1 MIKYIIVISLVIG
14 SVGFS
19 QEIIHTE
26 TYENGF
32 IDKITYH
39 KKQVF
44 RHEGKSIDVISPVK
58 MEEYYKNGVLY
69 KVETYSSFPEKYL
82 LSRTKWYDEGQKK
95 SVETYKDGE
104 ESGKWTQWYENGQ
117 KYVEGT
123 FKNGKEEGVHTMW
136 NKDGTMKKQKN
147 WKDGKEISSKTF

>member
-1 MIKYIIVISLVIG
+1 MIRYIIVISLLID

-26 TYENGF
+26 TYENGY
-32 IDKITYH
+32 IHKITYH

-44 RHEGKSIDVISPVK
+44 THEGKSIDVISPVK

-69 KVETYSSFPEKYL
+69 KVETYSLFPGKYL
-82 LSRTKWYDEGQKK
+82 LSRTKWYIEAQKK

-104 ESGKWTQWYENGQ
+104 ESGKWTQWYDNGQ
-117 KYVEGT
+117 KYVEGI
-123 FKNGKEEGVHTMW
+123 FKNGKEEGVHTMS

>member
-1 MIKYIIVISLVIG
+1 MIKYILISVLIG

-26 TYENGF
+26 TYENGS

-44 RHEGKSIDVISPVK
+44 RDEGKSIDVISPVK

-69 KVETYSSFPEKYL
+69 KVETYSSFPEPYL
-82 LSRTKWYDEGQKK
+82 LSRTVWYKDGQKK
-95 SVETYKDGE
+95 YVETYKEGKRF
-104 ESGKWTQWYENGQ
+104 GKWTQWYKNGQ
-117 KYVEGT
+117 KYIEGT
-123 FKNGKEEGVHTMW
+123 FKDSKEEGIHTMW
-136 NKDGTMKKQKN
+136 NKDGTMEKQVTFKN
-147 WKDGKEISSKTF
+147 GKEISGKTF